1 MGKLNEAEPHSALTW
16 QNTFDEKQLVAMIMF
31 APVIIFAFI
40 LVVIFILIKV
50 IGCIFD
56 YTYQLK
62 SKNLKLAVTIITF
75 SLTFIFSLII
85 VVLGVNF
92 IVSGLNFLGLNQNV
106 AQGDFN
112 VDLLDCPSLLETIY
126 QDENQIH
133 QFENHRYIEEVAPI
147 FTIKIE
153 YEQGAKRLREQAEK
167 YQNLRI
173 STKSINVTQE
183 ISQKLLEK
191 AHLFE
196 ERVKITVNSSGT
208 KQILKLLAKMDLIT
222 EERLRLIDLVKQQC
236 ANS

>member
-1 MGKLNEAEPHSALTW
+1 
-16 QNTFDEKQLVAMIMF
+16 MF
-31 APVIIFAFI
+31 TPVIIFAFI
-40 LVVIFILIKV
+40 LVVIFILIKI

-62 SKNLKLAVTIITF
+62 SKNLKLVVTIITF
-75 SLTFIFSLII
+75 ILTFIFSLII
-85 VVLGVNF
+85 VVLGANF

-106 AQGDFN
+106 VKGNLN
-112 VDLLDCPSLLETIY
+112 VDLFDCPSLLETIY

-153 YEQGAKRLREQAEK
+153 YEQGAKKLREQAEK
-167 YQNLRI
+167 YQNLKI
-173 STKSINVTQE
+173 SAKSINLSQE

-196 ERVKITVNSSGT
+196 ERVKIAADKSGT
-208 KQILKLLAKMDLIT
+208 KQILKLLAKMDRIT
-222 EERLRLIDLVKQQC
+222 EERLKLIDLVKQQC
-236 ANS
+236 ANF